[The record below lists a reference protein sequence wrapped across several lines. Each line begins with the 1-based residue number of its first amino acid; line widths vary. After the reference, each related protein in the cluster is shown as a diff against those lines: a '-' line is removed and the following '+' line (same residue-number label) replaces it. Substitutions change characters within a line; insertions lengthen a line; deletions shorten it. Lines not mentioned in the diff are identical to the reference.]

1 MSGNHFWGTQSPLIP
16 MKLETRVST
25 AKAVFFDLFHTL
37 FSFKSDG
44 TAGRSTS
51 ELLGIPEGVW
61 DALLFDS
68 SDERLRG
75 RQTDKYEIIRKLA
88 HCYDPSIS
96 EETIREAA
104 DLRAER
110 FAQGL
115 RSVKAERL
123 EVLAELKRRGKLLGL
138 ISNADVV
145 EVSGWRE
152 SPLYQYFDSV
162 VFSFAVGSVKPEPE
176 IYRVAL
182 ESLGVSAEESVYVG
196 DGGSDELRGAKELGF
211 TTVMTTEIISKLW
224 PEKIEPRRRWA
235 DYVVSSLRELTE
247 VGGCCWGIVLTA
259 KDAKGAKG
267 EINHKKHKMNK
278 G

>member
-1 MSGNHFWGTQSPLIP
+1 

-37 FSFKSDG
+37 SSFKSDG
-44 TAGRSTS
+44 TEGRNTS
-51 ELLGIPEGVW
+51 EMLGVPEGVW

-75 RQTDKYEIIRKLA
+75 SETDEYDIIRMLA
-88 HCYDPSIS
+88 HSYDPLIS

-110 FAQGL
+110 FALGL

-123 EVLAELKRRGKLLGL
+123 EVLAELKRRGKRIGL
-138 ISNADVV
+138 ISNADAV
-145 EVSGWRE
+145 EVSGWSE
-152 SPLYQYFDSV
+152 SPLAQFFDSV

-176 IYRVAL
+176 IYRIAL
-182 ESLGVSAEESVYVG
+182 DSLGVSADQSIFVG
-196 DGGSDELRGAKELGF
+196 DGGSEELRGAKELGF

-224 PEKIEPRRRWA
+224 PEKIASRMPWA
-235 DYVVSSLRELTE
+235 DYVVSSLKELTE
-247 VGGCCWGIVLTA
+247 TRGAEGGMVMSEW
-259 KDAKGAKG
+259 
-267 EINHKKHKMNK
+267 
-278 G
+278 